1 MASRIGTN
9 ALLSMLGDWRRIV
22 GTSLHGR
29 LTDSLRNAIT
39 SGVLIP
45 GTRLPS
51 ERTLSR
57 ALGVSRATVTTSLNE
72 LKSAGLLDAKHGSG
86 TVVCGSLGTGPEGAK
101 VLPGL
106 LGEWGGIDL
115 AASSPTDAGSLPNV
129 DVNLDA
135 LLAAGP
141 SHGYVPAGL
150 PELRNAVAER
160 FTLGGLAT
168 TSSQVL
174 VTNGAQH
181 ALALAFSQLT
191 KRGDPI
197 LVDEPTYPGV
207 IDLLAARGLRPV
219 GLPRR
224 TGGFDLDGLRR
235 LVAKHDIKLAY
246 LQTSV
251 HNPTGYVATDR
262 ELSLLA
268 ECCDDLGITVLE
280 DLVLAD
286 LRYDGSSLAP
296 LAARVAKAPV
306 VVVGSVSKLGW
317 GGLRIGW
324 LRGQAGLIDRLIRS
338 RLADDLGSS
347 IPSQVISTAILA
359 NFDVIRGSRQAALK
373 AKAELAVELL
383 AEHCPGSVA
392 HVPHGGLSLW
402 IDLPDSSAEALA
414 QRATQN
420 GVVIATGAAASV
432 ESAGASN
439 IRICF
444 DRPEAQLAEGIRRL
458 GVAWHEAPAV
468 KANAAP

>member
-9 ALLSMLGDWRRIV
+9 ALLSMLGNWRHAS
-22 GTSLHGR
+22 GSSLHRR
-29 LTDSLRNAIT
+29 LAAAIGSAIE

-51 ERTLSR
+51 ERTLAR
-57 ALGVSRATVTTSLNE
+57 ALGVSRATVTAALSE
-72 LKSAGLLDAKHGSG
+72 LKSEGALDAQHGSG
-86 TVVCGSLGTGPEGAK
+86 TVVCGQLGTGPEGAK

-106 LGEWGGIDL
+106 LGVSGGIDL

-129 DVNLDA
+129 DVNLEA
-135 LLAAGP
+135 LLGAGP

-160 FTLGGLAT
+160 FALGALPT
-168 TSSQVL
+168 TSRQIL

-191 KRGDPI
+191 KPGDPI

-224 TGGFDLDGLRR
+224 SGGFDLDGLRR
-235 LVAKHDIKLAY
+235 LVAKHDIRLAY

-251 HNPTGYVATDR
+251 HNPTGYAATDR
-262 ELSLLA
+262 DLSLLA
-268 ECCDDLGITVLE
+268 ECCDDLKLTVLE

-296 LAARVAKAPV
+296 LAARVRTASV

-324 LRGQAGLIDRLIRS
+324 LRGEAGLIDRLIRS

-359 NFDVIRGSRQAALK
+359 NFDVIRESRQVALK
-373 AKAELAVELL
+373 AKADLAVSLL
-383 AEHCPGSVA
+383 GEHCPGTVA
-392 HVPHGGLSLW
+392 HIPEGGLSLW
-402 IDLPDSSAEALA
+402 IDLPDESAEALA
-414 QRATQN
+414 QRASRG

-432 ESAGASN
+432 ETSGASN

-444 DRPEAQLAEGIRRL
+444 DRPEPQLVEGIRRL
-458 GVAWHEAPAV
+458 GRAWTGAPLSSR
-468 KANAAP
+468 